1 MKRFYFFLFV
11 VLSVVGVNAQN
22 TPPTHFIEATVSK
35 LDTVY
40 TFNVGCAEAG
50 SVISVDW
57 GDGKIVTAGTSE
69 QAYDGWYG
77 DVEVSG
83 TATGTVRIYSTGTV
97 THFSCVN
104 KSALGAAGLTS
115 LDISNAKDLTELEA
129 NGNYLT
135 EFDFSQNKSLAKVY
149 LNNNC
154 LTSVSLNTAVTY
166 LNLQNNR
173 LTAFDGSIAPML
185 STIYLSDNTALGN
198 LDLSKNTSLKSVYA
212 INAGITS
219 LKLGANATKS
229 LYVSVNDNPGL
240 TSLDVTEATGLG
252 NKGRLFATNCNLT
265 ELKYSSIAT
274 ANVSNN
280 KFTLSSLP
288 TANITNL
295 TYAPQKD
302 MEIEDISG
310 VIDLSSQA
318 FVGDKAT
325 VYTWYAASGNDAQS
339 LSEGT
344 DYKVDGGKFTFL
356 KDFDAVYCAMSNG
369 ALPKF
374 SGNDIFKTVTVRAT
388 ASSTTGIFGIE
399 DVDAKAP
406 VFTIN
411 GVSAGNYG
419 KLPAG
424 IYVRN
429 GKKFVVK

>member
-1 MKRFYFFLFV
+1 M
-11 VLSVVGVNAQN
+11 
-22 TPPTHFIEATVSK
+22 E
-35 LDTVY
+35 
-40 TFNVGCAEAG
+40 
-50 SVISVDW
+50 
-57 GDGKIVTAGTSE
+57 AGTSG
-69 QAYDGWYG
+69 QAYDGWDG

-83 TATGTVRIYSTGTV
+83 TATGTIRIYSTGIV
-97 THFSCVN
+97 THFSCIN
-104 KSALGAAGLTS
+104 KSALGSAGLTS

-135 EFDFSQNKSLAKVY
+135 TFDFSQNKSLTKVY
-149 LNNNC
+149 LNNNR

-166 LNLQNNR
+166 LYLQNNR
-173 LTAFDGSIAPML
+173 LTSFDGSIAPKL
-185 STIYLSDNTALGN
+185 STIYLSENAALGN
-198 LDLSKNTSLKSVYA
+198 LDLSENTSLKNVYA
-212 INAGITS
+212 INAGMTS

-229 LYVSVNDNPGL
+229 LYVSVNNNPGL

-252 NKGRLFATNCNLT
+252 NKGRLFAMNCNLV

-288 TANITNL
+288 TANISAL

-302 MEIEDISG
+302 MEIEDVSG
-310 VIDLSSQA
+310 VIDLSTQA

-325 VYTWYAASGNDAQS
+325 VYTWYAASGNDARV

-344 DYKVDGGKFTFL
+344 DYKVEGGKFTFL
-356 KDFDAVYCAMSNG
+356 KDFDAVYCAMSNE

-374 SGNDIFKTVTVRAT
+374 TGDNIFKTVTVKAT
-388 ASSTTGIFGIE
+388 ASSATGIFDVEGI
-399 DVDAKAP
+399 DGKAP
-406 VFTIN
+406 VYTIN
-411 GVSAGNYG
+411 GISAGNYG